1 MTKTIYE
8 APLVR
13 VLEVRTGGMFMA
25 SGEQMHEVIGSWD
38 DDEGGN

>member
-1 MTKTIYE
+1 MSKTIYE

-25 SGEQMHEVIGSWD
+25 SAEKMNVVNGSWD
-38 DDEGGN
+38 EDEGN